1 MRRTPARPVWSW
13 GFSCYASAAM
23 THTITVRLTEEL
35 ERWLDKLS
43 RETGIPKG
51 QIIREQLE
59 KARAETKGR
68 KFMRLAGTVEGP
80 ADLSSRRGYAR
91 R

>member
-1 MRRTPARPVWSW
+1 
-13 GFSCYASAAM
+13 M

-59 KARAETKGR
+59 KARSATKGR

-80 ADLSSRRGYAR
+80 PDLSSRKGYSR
-91 R
+91 K